1 MGDEDEAHP
10 LIPQVPHEGEEHLH
24 LAGIQAGGGFIEDED
39 LGRQGDGPG
48 DGHYLLHG
56 DRIVTEGQ
64 GDIHLEAV
72 SRHDG
77 LGLPG
82 HGGSV
87 DETETAGLVADEEVV
102 CHRHVGQ
109 QVDLLI
115 DGANPQA
122 LGMGCVRGGD
132 GDAIEFDA
140 PAVGLID
147 AGEGLDQGGLAG
159 AVLAEQR
166 HDLPPSQGEVHLM
179 QGTHPGKGLADP
191 AGVQQDILSVF

>member
-1 MGDEDEAHP
+1 MVA
-10 LIPQVPHEGEEHLH
+10 Q
-24 LAGIQAGGGFIEDED
+24 
-39 LGRQGDGPG
+39 
-48 DGHYLLHG
+48 
-56 DRIVTEGQ
+56 GQ

-82 HGGSV
+82 HGGSI
-87 DETETAGLVADEEVV
+87 DEAEAAGFVADEEVV
-102 CHRHVGQ
+102 GHRHVRQ
-109 QVDLLI
+109 QIDLLI
-115 DGANPQA
+115 DGAYPQA
-122 LGMGCVRGGD
+122 LGMSGICRGD
-132 GDAIEFDA
+132 GDAIEFDTA
-140 PAVGLID
+140 PVGLID